1 MSANQYTIREVVD
14 HQFHSVS
21 SADDENDTASDEEQV
36 PVMYQYE
43 MVGPL
48 ERTVKRRGH
57 LPKDAVK
64 ILKTWLYEHRFNA
77 YPTEI
82 EKHILSQETN
92 LTVLQISNWFINA
105 RRRYLPEMMRRE
117 GYDSVHYTITRRRRA
132 STSPRNS
139 TDGSTAVPVS
149 GIYYKKGKKML
160 RVDRVDSDT
169 EYEVDANG
177 FVETT
182 PTQQVEMAVP
192 TGSRKFNPWN
202 PDVHYGLTVSSAE
215 RSRPETVQYVQPQQ
229 VIQTSNQTT
238 TSNPFPS
245 NLVVVKTASGKNIV
259 LKVISQ
265 STEIPK
271 QYLLKTKKSVSPVVA
286 PLVEVVNEVP
296 LEDQISI
303 EEHEMGGG
311 DEEQTV
317 IEEEEAFVEEDTEV
331 DGIETVEGV
340 DTEYVEGLET
350 EGVDEIETIVED
362 EGETYV
368 ESEMV
373 TVEEDDQLFVPEEDV
388 EEVFVNEVTLEEEV
402 NEVTLEENVN
412 EVMLEEEEEYDDA
425 DENVKQEIET
435 VIVKQEI

>member
-412 EVMLEEEEEYDDA
+412 EVMLEEEEEEYDA

>member
-215 RSRPETVQYVQPQQ
+215 RRPETVQYVQPQQ

>member
-215 RSRPETVQYVQPQQ
+215 RRPETVQYVQPQQ

-412 EVMLEEEEEYDDA
+412 EVMLEEEEEEYDA